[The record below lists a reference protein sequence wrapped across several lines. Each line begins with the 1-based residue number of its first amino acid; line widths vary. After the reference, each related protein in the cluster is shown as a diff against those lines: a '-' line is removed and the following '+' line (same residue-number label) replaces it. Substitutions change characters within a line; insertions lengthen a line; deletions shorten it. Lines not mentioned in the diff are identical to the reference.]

1 MEQQSIAGKDC
12 LYMAVRGLFQMF
24 QFLYFQELE
33 VSTIRRHAG
42 TQVGKSILLNLHY
55 MKLMDECERKQVY
68 RGSIQ
73 MLRSSLCIIMT
84 KCSLSAALAWVLS
97 EPY

>member
-1 MEQQSIAGKDC
+1 
-12 LYMAVRGLFQMF
+12 
-24 QFLYFQELE
+24 
-33 VSTIRRHAG
+33 
-42 TQVGKSILLNLHY
+42 VGKSILLNLHY